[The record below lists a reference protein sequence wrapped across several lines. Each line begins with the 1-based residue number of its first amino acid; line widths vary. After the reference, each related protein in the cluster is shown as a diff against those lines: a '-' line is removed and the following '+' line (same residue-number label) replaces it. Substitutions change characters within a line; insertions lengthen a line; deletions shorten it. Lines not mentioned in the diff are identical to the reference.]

1 MTQRPTT
8 LSTCMG
14 IGKKLKSENRGD
26 ESIYPRR
33 KREIYNTTKETI
45 QEQEIENIEEDEM
58 IKSGVSK
65 VVQFNPKKPT
75 QYACDSKYI
84 CNVENTILE
93 SLLPI
98 PFADEDISV
107 DEKKPIDEG
116 IRKTPNKEQNLP
128 FYDVNPSKSDLIEAI
143 NEAVVKREAKRA
155 KFDNLDSA
163 CIDVNSAPPSVE
175 PRKQMRPTPPI
186 PPRKQANVVSNIS
199 EDNVIDVIN
208 MNVQKPDAMGAK
220 KKAFLEE
227 PTEPITAE
235 ISELVMSTKTK
246 TLTNK
251 KKNSLLAK
259 RRKVSLKLLENNAT
273 IQGHL
278 YRRAKDKSEVA
289 YWVKLYFVLIDTAL
303 YGFKIKES
311 SKADCVVYLSGFTV
325 STAKEVHSKA
335 NSFKV
340 YHPKKT
346 FYMAAETETAMNQWM
361 EYIKQATL
369 KGVTNLECD
378 AKELYSETECSDE
391 EDSNVQLSRNNS
403 QLSTSL
409 PLAQEKALLSTE
421 TTSPSN
427 SSKHHYHLNF
437 GSLKKTFARSYNSTN
452 ENISSASNDNK
463 FLGLFSSNKSEKKG
477 TDIIIPTA
485 QFKTYRKVKENN
497 GGLQL
502 GATSMINSNISDLY
516 LSANNTETPPFLTK
530 LSTDTKD
537 DQINIEYTQK
547 TSSSAYN
554 DEEISLKKAKQ
565 PPIRKPLNFLH
576 ASNPNLLEFE
586 FNSYQSNSDFPTSS
600 HNPSSS
606 SINAWDHQ
614 ITGQMTLLDLMLQQR
629 EEESKDMYTK
639 RVDQGL
645 EQGFEKNDDKLIVT
659 KKLAPKDPHIE
670 KIQKRSLPNT
680 PDYVLN
686 FKLDDRA
693 ILYARSKEGL
703 KLRDFGY
710 ELISNDDSQQNTQ
723 KAISTSSNPLLS
735 ESKSIQE
742 NSKMWSSKRKIV
754 PSGSV
759 KKKSGFGWMNSQDES
774 STVNCNIAA
783 SGGSFRKLKKSYNN
797 EKATNNSSLKNE
809 SVVNTQD
816 LQSSSSSSKIAYF
829 SKLSFA
835 NSNVKEKKLLG
846 SPKLHRAIFGKN
858 SNTQQ
863 STSNDEENIFSSI
876 TFPKVNHSPSVLL
889 ANDTRTTE
897 LNYQH
902 LQLPPTFKPE
912 TYSLNFLKK

>member
-8 LSTCMG
+8 LSTCIG
-14 IGKKLKSENRGD
+14 IGQKLNENREGD
-26 ESIYPRR
+26 CMYLRR
-33 KREIYNTTKETI
+33 KREITKANATI
-45 QEQEIENIEEDEM
+45 QEQESENVEEDELL
-58 IKSGVSK
+58 KSGVSK
-65 VVQFNPKKPT
+65 VVQFDTKIP
-75 QYACDSKYI
+75 QYAYDSKYI

-93 SLLPI
+93 SLVPI
-98 PFADEDISV
+98 PYADEDILT
-107 DEKKPIDEG
+107 DEKKSNDEG
-116 IRKTPNKEQNLP
+116 SKKTVEKNRH
-128 FYDVNPSKSDLIEAI
+128 FYDVNSSNDLIEAV
-143 NEAVVKREAKRA
+143 NVAVLKRVRLNK
-155 KFDNLDSA
+155 NLDIT
-163 CIDVNSAPPSVE
+163 CIDSNSPPPTVE
-175 PRKQMRPTPPI
+175 PRKQMRPIPPI
-186 PPRKQANVVSNIS
+186 PPRKQASVISNVDIS
-199 EDNVIDVIN
+199 EDIGGDVSMNIN
-208 MNVQKPDAMGAK
+208 IQKTDGCVGAR

-227 PTEPITAE
+227 PTERLSSE

-289 YWVKLYFVLIDTAL
+289 YWIKLYFVLIDSSL

-403 QLSTSL
+403 QMSTSL
-409 PLAQEKALLSTE
+409 PLAQ
-421 TTSPSN
+421 SPSSPSHSH

-437 GSLKKTFARSYNSTN
+437 GSLKKTFARSYNTTN
-452 ENISSASNDNK
+452 ESNSSASNDNK
-463 FLGLFSSNKSEKKG
+463 FLGGLFSTNKSEKKG
-477 TDIIIPTA
+477 NDIIIPTA
-485 QFKTYRKVKENN
+485 QFKTYRKVQKE

-516 LSANNTETPPFLTK
+516 LSASTFETQSFLTK

-537 DQINIEYTQK
+537 DHQNNSDNIQK
-547 TSSSAYN
+547 TNSSKD
-554 DEEISLKKAKQ
+554 DEEISLKKYKQ
-565 PPIRKPLNFLH
+565 TIRKPHNFLH
-576 ASNPNLLEFE
+576 ASNPNLLEY
-586 FNSYQSNSDFPTSS
+586 NSYQVNTDFPTSC
-600 HNPSSS
+600 HAQLSST
-606 SINAWDHQ
+606 NAWDHQ

-645 EQGFEKNDDKLIVT
+645 EQGFERNDEKFIVT
-659 KKLAPKDPHIE
+659 KKLTKKAPDPHIE

-710 ELISNDDSQQNTQ
+710 ELISNDDDSQQNSS
-723 KAISTSSNPLLS
+723 KAL
-735 ESKSIQE
+735 ESKSSQE
-742 NSKMWSSKRKIV
+742 NNKMWPSKRKIV
-754 PSGSV
+754 PLSGSV
-759 KKKSGFGWMNSQDES
+759 KKKSGLGWMSSQEES
-774 STVNCNIAA
+774 
-783 SGGSFRKLKKSYNN
+783 
-797 EKATNNSSLKNE
+797 KA
-809 SVVNTQD
+809 NTQD
-816 LQSSSSSSKIAYF
+816 LQASSSSKVAYF

-846 SPKLHRAIFGKN
+846 SPKLHRVIFGN
-858 SNTQQ
+858 RQQ
-863 STSNDEENIFSSI
+863 ATSNDDEIFSSI
-876 TFPKVNHSPSVLL
+876 TFPKVSC
-889 ANDTRTTE
+889 
-897 LNYQH
+897 
-902 LQLPPTFKPE
+902 
-912 TYSLNFLKK
+912 FL

>member
-1 MTQRPTT
+1 MSRQ
-8 LSTCMG
+8 
-14 IGKKLKSENRGD
+14 NRD
-26 ESIYPRR
+26 VIESIYPKK
-33 KREIYNTTKETI
+33 KREDNQTKDTI
-45 QEQEIENIEEDEM
+45 QEQESENIEDDEI

-65 VVQFNPKKPT
+65 VVQFNPKKPI

-93 SLLPI
+93 SLVPI
-98 PFADEDISV
+98 PYADEDILTE
-107 DEKKPIDEG
+107 EKKSTIEG
-116 IRKTPNKEQNLP
+116 SKKASNKDQEKNLP
-128 FYDVNPSKSDLIEAI
+128 FYELNPSTDLIEAI

-155 KFDNLDSA
+155 KIDITCLDA
-163 CIDVNSAPPSVE
+163 NSPPPTVE
-175 PRKQMRPTPPI
+175 PRKQMRPIPPI
-186 PPRKQANVVSNIS
+186 PPRKAIAISNVDIS
-199 EDNVIDVIN
+199 EDVSGDVIN
-208 MNVQKPDAMGAK
+208 VHHKPDGVGVK

-227 PTEPITAE
+227 PTQVTSE
-235 ISELVMSTKTK
+235 ISELLMSTKTK

-278 YRRAKDKSEVA
+278 YLRAKDKSEVA
-289 YWVKLYFVLIDTAL
+289 YWIKLYFVLIDTAL

-361 EYIKQATL
+361 EYIKQATM
-369 KGVTNLECD
+369 KGTTNLECD
-378 AKELYSETECSDE
+378 AKELYSETECSDG

-409 PLAQEKALLSTE
+409 PLSQEKTLLSAE
-421 TTSPSN
+421 TTSPSHSSSS

-452 ENISSASNDNK
+452 ENNSNDNK

-516 LSANNTETPPFLTK
+516 LSANNTETLPYLTK

-537 DQINIEYTQK
+537 TKDDQNIINSMQK
-547 TSSSAYN
+547 VTYN
-554 DEEISLKKAKQ
+554 DEESPLKTSKQ
-565 PPIRKPLNFLH
+565 PIRKTLNFLH
-576 ASNPNLLEFE
+576 ASNPNLLEY
-586 FNSYQSNSDFPTSS
+586 NSYQTNSDFPTSS
-600 HNPSSS
+600 NNPCSSS
-606 SINAWDHQ
+606 TNAWDHQ
-614 ITGQMTLLDLMLQQR
+614 TTGTQMTLLDLMLQQR

-659 KKLAPKDPHIE
+659 KKLAPKAPDPHIE

-710 ELISNDDSQQNTQ
+710 ELIPNDDSQQST
-723 KAISTSSNPLLS
+723 ISTSLNPLIS
-735 ESKSIQE
+735 ESRSYQE
-742 NSKMWSSKRKIV
+742 NSKMWPSSKRKIV
-754 PSGSV
+754 PLSGSV
-759 KKKSGFGWMNSQDES
+759 KKKSGFGWMSSQEES
-774 STVNCNIAA
+774 SSINCNTAIGGGA
-783 SGGSFRKLKKSYNN
+783 GGSFRKLKKSSNNN
-797 EKATNNSSLKNE
+797 EKTLSNSSSKNE
-809 SVVNTQD
+809 NLVNTQD
-816 LQSSSSSSKIAYF
+816 LASSSSSSKIAYF

-858 SNTQQ
+858 STTPQP
-863 STSNDEENIFSSI
+863 TSNDDEIFSSI
-876 TFPKVNHSPSVLL
+876 TFPKVC
-889 ANDTRTTE
+889 
-897 LNYQH
+897 
-902 LQLPPTFKPE
+902 
-912 TYSLNFLKK
+912 LK